1 MSSTLAPVSPDRSV
15 ARSKEPELSVS
26 PSGCPSHFLLRGQ
39 EKVTKEKATPRPR
52 PLRIRAQR
60 VRVSPWVFVDS
71 ASLHCHEHRRHP
83 CRRPCGLIHC
93 LPPLPRG
100 PGKSAGSCPQELKQ
114 EQEPSRD
121 AWRGSE
127 PALRPAPSPT
137 PPTMG
142 EGLTA
147 GFARASVGIG
157 RHRQPISAPEPL
169 PRGEGLKR
177 GPHRDRGERRAPV
190 GQGPPYG
197 LLHYPAASCETSA
210 TARKRSERRLSRARR
225 LPRTLG
231 SSAITITASKKPS
244 TLGRSWA
251 RRISTPT

>member
-1 MSSTLAPVSPDRSV
+1 MRSTLAPVSPVRSV
-15 ARSKEPELSVS
+15 ARSEEQELSVRPAAGPTYLS
-26 PSGCPSHFLLRGQ
+26 LDGQ
-39 EKVTKEKATPRPR
+39 RKVGQRKATPRPR
-52 PLRIRAQR
+52 PLRIPAQR
-60 VRVSPWVFVDS
+60 VRGSPRVFVDS

-83 CRRPCGLIHC
+83 CRRPCGLIRG

-100 PGKSAGSCPQELKQ
+100 PFKSAGSCPQELR
-114 EQEPSRD
+114 QEPSREACRD
-121 AWRGSE
+121 IMC
-127 PALRPAPSPT
+127 ALRPALTRT
-137 PPTMG
+137 PLPRG
-142 EGLTA
+142 EGLQA
-147 GFARASVGIG
+147 RFARAIVGIG
-157 RHRQPISAPEPL
+157 CHRQPVSAPEPL
-169 PRGEGLKR
+169 PRGEGLR
-177 GPHRDRGERRAPV
+177 SVQRRDRGECRAPV

-197 LLHYPAASCETSA
+197 LLHYPAASWETSA